1 MLSKTL
7 TLTTKLTVTTFLE
20 NQRTNSLRIMNHFV
34 GVIIKFVSLNEIE
47 NVPETTIVPVIIM
60 LIVNEIASYRFRR
73 A

>member
-20 NQRTNSLRIMNHFV
+20 NQRTNSLPIMNHFV